1 MYLEDVSSVPFTTTP
16 VKIKYDCCNKEH
28 ILKWKDAK
36 KNFEVNVGKHI
47 CRICK
52 LTSSENPAKRP
63 EVKEKA
69 KKTIEQKYGGV
80 LPINT
85 PDQISKRKEKF
96 KDQNFVEHVLEKRKE
111 TCMEKYGVDH
121 HMKCDIGKDA
131 VKAAM
136 QEKYGVD
143 YPLQAEEVK
152 EKMRETCQERY
163 GVDNIMDVP
172 EVKAKMAQT
181 MMDRYGVEH
190 YNQLPEMRQY
200 LRENCTN
207 WLSESYENPWNLGI
221 PLNEETKTKISE
233 TVASKIL
240 NGEYNSENP
249 KFYYTGYYQSK
260 KCKKEKAYFRSS
272 LELKMHY
279 ILDFDD
285 EVLWY
290 ENEPFA
296 IKYEKED
303 GVVRNYIPDFFVFL
317 KKGKPKLFE
326 IKPSFRLREEQVIFK
341 VNAAIEFCDKNNIDF
356 VYIDEKYISKYEIE
370 IDYILKL
377 PQVECFKK

>member
-16 VKIKYDCCNKEH
+16 IKIKYDCCNKEH

-96 KDQNFVEHVLEKRKE
+96 KNQNFVEHVLEKRKE

-163 GVDNIMDVP
+163 GVDNVMDVP

-207 WLSESYENPWNLGI
+207 WLSESYENPWNLGV

-233 TVASKIL
+233 TIKNLIFSGHWHGGFKSNTKGV
-240 NGEYNSENP
+240 YNA
-249 KFYYTGYYQSK
+249 K
-260 KCKKEKAYFRSS
+260 KCKKLNPRFLSS
-272 LELKMHY
+272 LELQTHFY
-279 ILDFDD
+279 FDNDPNVEWYNYEALVIPYLDQEGKKHLYFPDFLVKYK
-285 EVLWY
+285 ENPVLYVY
-290 ENEPFA
+290 ETKCYKNKDK
-296 IKYEKED
+296 IDVLLKYE
-303 GVVRNYIPDFFVFL
+303 
-317 KKGKPKLFE
+317 
-326 IKPSFRLREEQVIFK
+326 
-341 VNAAIEFCDKNNIDF
+341 AALEYAKNNNL
-356 VYIDEKYISKYEIE
+356 VYKILFDEDVKKFGL
-370 IDYILKL
+370 DLDKLKTSHL
-377 PQVECFKK
+377 VKLD